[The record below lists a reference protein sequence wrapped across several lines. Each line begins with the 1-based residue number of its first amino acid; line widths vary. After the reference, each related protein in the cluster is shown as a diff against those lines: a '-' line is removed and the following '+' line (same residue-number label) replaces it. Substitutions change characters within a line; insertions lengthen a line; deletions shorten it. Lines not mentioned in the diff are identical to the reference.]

1 MFVCYLDDSG
11 GDSENPITALA
22 GYVAMEAAWTL
33 FERNVEPVFKEFSV
47 EVLHAV
53 NLHNTKGDFELW
65 TRDRKEEFVS
75 LVCEAMAP
83 NVPLGISFSV
93 DKENYE
99 ARRKESRAQGTDKQD
114 TPYTYCF
121 RAIIHW
127 LIEQPEICAVGVS
140 FVLECGHQNNRKA
153 RDDFQKMRQQGLE
166 GILGTISFH
175 AKQDSRAIQMADLFA
190 YYSRRH
196 IKWIEEHP
204 HQNPERDPILDI
216 LPKGAFR
223 VIKDVSDQLM
233 DLKSS

>member
-11 GDSENPITALA
+11 KDHQNPIAALG
-22 GYVAMEAAWTL
+22 GYVAREAAWAL

-53 NLHNTKGDFELW
+53 NLHNTKGDFKLW

-75 LVCEAMAP
+75 RVCEAMAP

-166 GILGTISFH
+166 GVLGTISFPPPPPMLSKIPAQSSWPTCLH
-175 AKQDSRAIQMADLFA
+175 TTRVGISSGSKNTHTKTQNEIRF
-190 YYSRRH
+190 
-196 IKWIEEHP
+196 WISSLK
-204 HQNPERDPILDI
+204 ER
-216 LPKGAFR
+216 F
-223 VIKDVSDQLM
+223 V
-233 DLKSS
+233 